1 MNRPV
6 AQTVMQRASFTGFE
20 GNAIAA
26 DQWPGEGLY
35 PILLAPGGG
44 QTRHAWGGTGKRL
57 AQLGFHVTSIDQ
69 RGHGESAWPQSGDY
83 SYSAF
88 AKDLVCVAQ
97 QLKSATGH
105 APVAIGASLGGIA
118 GLCAQGRD
126 SSVLSG
132 LVLVDIT
139 PTVKVAGVEKILSFM
154 AANIDEGFATLEEA
168 SDVIARYLPN
178 RTRPK
183 NLDGLA
189 KNLRR
194 GKDGRYRWH
203 WDPRFLDNRQS
214 GKNQRDD
221 LQAEMIAAAKSLTIP
236 TLLVRGKSSELVSED
251 NVAEFLDLVPHAD
264 FVDVT
269 DASHMVAG
277 DRNDR
282 FSDAVEGFV
291 QRYSSKKPDMVK
303 FK

>member
-1 MNRPV
+1 MNKPASYTPAKQV
-6 AQTVMQRASFTGFE
+6 SFTGFE
-20 GNAIAA
+20 SNVLVA
-26 DQWPGEGLY
+26 DQWLGAGGH

-44 QTRHAWGGTGKRL
+44 QTRHAWGGTGERL
-57 AQLGFHVTSIDQ
+57 ARAGFHVTSVDQ

-88 AKDLVCVAQ
+88 AKDFVCVAQ
-97 QLKSATGH
+97 RLKITTGH

-118 GLCAQGRD
+118 GLCAQGRV
-126 SSVLSG
+126 SSALSG

-139 PTVKVAGVEKILSFM
+139 PTVKISGVEKILSFM

-189 KNLRR
+189 KNLRLDE
-194 GKDGRYRWH
+194 DGRYRWH
-203 WDPRFLDNRQS
+203 WDPRFLERRQP
-214 GKNQRDD
+214 GKGQRDE
-221 LQAEMIAAAKSLTIP
+221 LRAEMIAAAKSLVIP

-251 NVAEFLDLVPHAD
+251 NVREFRDLVPHAD
-264 FVDVT
+264 FIDVS

-282 FSDAVEGFV
+282 FSEAVEGFV
-291 QRYSSKKPDMVK
+291 QHHFTKA
-303 FK
+303 